1 MNRRGMKEKP
11 AEENPPEIHV
21 ENGPLARHDAAMTP
35 VFFRRCGLLTAMT
48 ALLGGA
54 LLLWPGGAAWL
65 ANRLSPDGCAGA
77 EIATRLKTGGLCASA
92 ALLLAGV
99 AIAASARTAAAAV
112 QALRN
117 EALEARAHLKTAMR
131 QPLHRR
137 ELALLAVI
145 VLLGAAARL
154 VWLTSPIRLDEAIS
168 FMNFSRLGVVHTLTH
183 YHTNSH
189 TLNSLLMAVSSSV
202 FGESEAA
209 LRLPAFLSG
218 LAVIPLAF
226 AVVRRAG
233 DSSAALLAAALVA
246 VAPGMVE
253 FGFLAR
259 GYCLQVMLFLL
270 LLPAVR
276 TLALRGG
283 AWAALGVALLPA
295 ALMYTMLS
303 SLYAVAVAAAW
314 GLGLAGRERDPRGA
328 GRVIAAFMVSM
339 ALTALLFAPML
350 LVSGLA
356 AITDNYYVQPQ
367 PLGVV
372 FNRFPASMLATWQ
385 GWWRGVPEWLPWVT
399 VPFFMAGLARLR
411 GRMPW
416 WPVVT
421 VLPML
426 LLLQRVVPYPRT
438 WLFLLPLYLGTAAAG
453 AVWLATRAGM
463 GQGRTTWAALVVA
476 LAGAFWSPFNTAV
489 EISEE
494 CSGWPD
500 DRAVATTL
508 HGQGLSP
515 SDRVV
520 SNSVY
525 SRLHYYFR
533 RLGLPHDAMDL
544 PPGPDTRRVFLVEIP
559 IGVEWRV
566 QNALGDFAHRLEPAR
581 TVAEFRHGTRLSVA
595 NVRRDS
601 TPSVPG
607 QSPAVPAP

>member
-1 MNRRGMKEKP
+1 
-11 AEENPPEIHV
+11 
-21 ENGPLARHDAAMTP
+21 MTP
-35 VFFRRCGLLTAMT
+35 VFFRRCGLSVAMI

-54 LLLWPGGAAWL
+54 LLLWPGWAAWL
-65 ANRLSPDGCAGA
+65 ADRLSPDGCAGA
-77 EIATRLKTGGLCASA
+77 DTAARLKTGGLCASA

-99 AIAASARTAAAAV
+99 AVAASARAAAAV
-112 QALRN
+112 FRALRN
-117 EALEARAHLKTAMR
+117 EALEARVRLGASLRH
-131 QPLHRR
+131 PSHRR

-145 VLLGAAARL
+145 VLLGVAARL
-154 VWLTSPIRLDEAIS
+154 AWLTSPIRLDEAIS

-189 TLNSLLMAVSSSV
+189 TLNSLLMVVSSWI

-226 AVVRRAG
+226 GLVRRAG
-233 DSSAALLAAALVA
+233 GSSAALLAAALVA

-259 GYCLQVMLFLL
+259 GYSLQVMLFLL

-295 ALMYTMLS
+295 ALMFTMLS

-314 GLGLAGRERDPRGA
+314 GLGQAGCKRDLRAAGRL
-328 GRVIAAFMVSM
+328 IAAF
-339 ALTALLFAPML
+339 AAAAAITLLLFAPML

-367 PLGVV
+367 PLAVV
-372 FNRFPASMLATWQ
+372 FNRFPASLLATWQ
-385 GWWRGVPEWLPWVT
+385 GWWRGLPAWLPLVT
-399 VPFFMAGLARLR
+399 VPFFLAGLARLR

-416 WPVVT
+416 WPVVV
-421 VLPML
+421 VLPVL

-453 AVWLATRAGM
+453 AAWLAMRAGI
-463 GQGRTTWAALVVA
+463 GQLRSAGAALLVA
-476 LAGAFWSPFNTAV
+476 LAGALWSPFNTAV
-489 EISEE
+489 EISPE

-500 DRAVATTL
+500 DREVAVTL
-508 HGQGLSP
+508 HGQGLSR

-520 SNSVY
+520 SNTVY

-533 RLGLPHDAMDL
+533 RLGLPHEAIDQ
-544 PPGPDTRRVFLVEIP
+544 PPGPDTRRIFLVQIP

-566 QNALGDFAHRLEPAR
+566 RDGLGEFANHLGPMQ
-581 TVAEFRHGTRLSVA
+581 TLSEFRHGTHLSVA
-595 NVRRDS
+595 VVREDA
-601 TPSVPG
+601 TPSNPG
-607 QSPAVPAP
+607 QSPAGPVP